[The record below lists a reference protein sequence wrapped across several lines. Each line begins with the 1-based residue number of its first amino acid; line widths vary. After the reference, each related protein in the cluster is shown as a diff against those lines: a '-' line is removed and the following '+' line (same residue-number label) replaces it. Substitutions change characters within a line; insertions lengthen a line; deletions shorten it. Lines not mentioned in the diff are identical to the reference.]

1 MRQSATL
8 IVRTGLR
15 PSSKFRHIRSCSYH
29 AAPWSPLHLSS
40 PNFTALHRWAE
51 LGVCK
56 PVEKLVFKANSIRTP
71 NKNVTTPTNCV
82 MVTHADSSS
91 LLISLSASVRVCA
104 CFGSMRFDMFVCF
117 LLYAIS
123 CNYGNNGG
131 LRTTSRTVIAS
142 GQGHYNCVCAYGSVR
157 MCLCVA
163 AFNTAYTRWQC
174 KLHACTP
181 EGGGSQTLHTC
192 SLTSNT
198 HGTEVFALRIR
209 TVATHCINCL
219 NLPRNRMTH
228 IHRTIQLN
236 LSNSVWFNQINCCHI
251 SWQL

>member
-1 MRQSATL
+1 
-8 IVRTGLR
+8 
-15 PSSKFRHIRSCSYH
+15 
-29 AAPWSPLHLSS
+29 
-40 PNFTALHRWAE
+40 
-51 LGVCK
+51 
-56 PVEKLVFKANSIRTP
+56 
-71 NKNVTTPTNCV
+71 
-82 MVTHADSSS
+82 
-91 LLISLSASVRVCA
+91 
-104 CFGSMRFDMFVCF
+104 MFVCF

-142 GQGHYNCVCAYGSVR
+142 GQGHFNCVCAYGSVC
-157 MCLCVA
+157 MCVCGA

-181 EGGGSQTLHTC
+181 EGEEGGSQTLHTC
-192 SLTSNT
+192 SLTSDT

-236 LSNSVWFNQINCCHI
+236 LSNSVWFNHI
-251 SWQL
+251 SHFVAIYHDSYNPVLACAKKLLLLLLLLFIYFYSTGL